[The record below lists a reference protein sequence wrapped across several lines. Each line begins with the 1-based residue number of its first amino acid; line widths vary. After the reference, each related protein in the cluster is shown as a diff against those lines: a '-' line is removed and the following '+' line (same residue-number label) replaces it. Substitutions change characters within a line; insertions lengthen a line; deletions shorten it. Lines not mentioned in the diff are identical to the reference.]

1 MRYIEGT
8 SRTQIILFPETIDE
22 YISEDS
28 IVRFVEAYVNSLS
41 MRDLGFTYSEP
52 KDTGRKAYNPSDM
65 LKLYI
70 YGYMRKIRSSR
81 QLESETHRNV
91 ELMWLMKKLQPD
103 FKTISD
109 FRKDNLESIKKVC
122 REFTIFCRKLNLI
135 GSDLVAIDGSKFKA
149 LNNKEKCYTKNF
161 MKKELQEIDE
171 KINNYLQAIE
181 NSDKKEKEFSKIKSE
196 ELNHVIENLEKE
208 RKEIEE
214 MLKEIETGKVDQV
227 SKTDSDSRM
236 MKTPGSGYQVSYNA
250 QIAVDSKHHMI
261 VESEVT
267 NEQNDLKC
275 LSQIAEK
282 SKQILEVDNLKV
294 VCDSGY
300 FSEKEISDCEKNNI
314 DCYVAIPRK
323 FSNES
328 LGMYGLS
335 EFKFDQSTDTY
346 LCPQNKK
353 MTYKGTYI
361 KGNRTLRRYECSD
374 CNKCQ
379 FKKQCTG
386 SKGNRYI
393 SRSEFEEVMQR
404 VRERMKANREILKT
418 RSKTVEHIFGTMKQW
433 LGYGGGFL
441 LKGLKKVNGEFSLI
455 SLVYNMKRAIK
466 IIGMKKLIESLAVT

>member
-8 SRTQIILFPETIDE
+8 SRKQIILFPETVEE
-22 YISEDS
+22 YISEDN
-28 IVRFVEAYVNSLS
+28 IVRFVEAYVNSLN
-41 MRDLGFTYSEP
+41 MKDLGFTYSEP
-52 KDTGRKAYNPSDM
+52 KETGRKAYNPSDM

-81 QLESETHRNV
+81 QLESETQRNV

-135 GSDLVAIDGSKFKA
+135 GSDLIAIDGSKFKA

-161 MKKELQEIDE
+161 IKKELQEIDAR
-171 KINNYLQAIE
+171 ISNYLQTIE
-181 NSDKKEKEFSKIKSE
+181 NSDNKEKEFSKINSE
-196 ELNHVIENLEKE
+196 KLNHVIKNLETQ

-214 MLKEIETGKVDQV
+214 MLKEIESGSVDQI

-236 MKTPGSGYQVSYNA
+236 MKTSGKGYEVSYNA
-250 QIAVDSKHHMI
+250 QISVDSKHHMI
-261 VESEVT
+261 VETEVT

-275 LSQIAEK
+275 LSKIAEK
-282 SKQILEVDNLKV
+282 SKQILEVENLKV

-314 DCYVAIPRK
+314 ECYVALPRK

-328 LGMYGLS
+328 LGMYGLN
-335 EFKFDQSTDTY
+335 EFTYDQAIDIY
-346 LCPQNKK
+346 LCPQNKE
-353 MTYKGTYI
+353 MTYRSTYI
-361 KGNRTLRRYECSD
+361 KGNRTLRRYECSE
-374 CNKCQ
+374 CHKCQ
-379 FKKQCTG
+379 FKKQCTS

-393 SRSEFEEVMQR
+393 SRSEFEDVMQR
-404 VRERMKANREILKT
+404 VRKRMKDNREILKT
-418 RSKTVEHIFGTMKQW
+418 RSKTIEHIFGTMKQW
-433 LGYGGGFL
+433 LGYGGGFS
-441 LKGLKKVNGEFSLI
+441 LKGLNKVNGEFSLVA
-455 SLVYNMKRAIK
+455 LVYNMKRAIK
-466 IIGMKKLIESLAVT
+466 IMGMKNLIESLSIA